1 MSALVSL
8 LVLLASVAAAVVP
21 TGLYVL
27 IVWWLDRYEKEPLR
41 LLAAAFIWGALPA
54 VVVAVLVE
62 LITGASIAAV
72 VPLSQGT
79 SEILSASVIAPVV
92 EEAVK
97 AGALL
102 GIMAFFPSEFDGLLD
117 GIIYGSIVGLGFA
130 MTENLFYFV
139 SAWSEGGLE
148 SWSVVVLGR
157 ALAFGFS
164 HAMFTSFTGI
174 GLGLARVQ
182 RSGPARWAYACTG
195 LSVATM
201 AHLLHNL
208 FLSAGGLCL
217 ASLVADWLGLLL
229 VGAVAVLARRQE
241 KRWIREELAEEVRLG
256 VLTPAQY
263 RDIVERHPGGP
274 GPWRS
279 LVRDATEL
287 ALKRHQFARRG
298 EVRANTLARI
308 AALRGDIVRSR
319 QALGDPEAA
328 ERRVCPTCGAYVAV
342 SGNRFCTACGSP
354 WPPPPAGYAGQAPTW
369 GATRERRPE

>member
-1 MSALVSL
+1 MPAWVSL

-27 IVWWLDRYEKEPLR
+27 VVWWLDRYEKEPLR
-41 LLAAAFIWGALPA
+41 LLAAAFVWGALPA
-54 VVVAVLVE
+54 VVVAVILEIV
-62 LITGASIAAV
+62 TGASIASV
-72 VPLSQGT
+72 VTLSQGT
-79 SEILSASVIAPVV
+79 SNILSTSVIAPLV
-92 EEAVK
+92 EEAIK

-102 GIMAFFPSEFDGLLD
+102 GIMTFFPSEFDGVLD

-157 ALAFGFS
+157 ALVFGFS

-174 GLGLARVQ
+174 GLGMAGGQ
-182 RSGPARWAYACTG
+182 RHAPARWGYATAG
-195 LSVATM
+195 LGAAIV

-217 ASLVADWLGLLL
+217 ASLLADWLGLLA
-229 VGAVAVLARRQE
+229 VGAVAVLAWRRERQ
-241 KRWIREELAEEVRLG
+241 WIREELAEEVRLG
-256 VLTPAQY
+256 ILTPAQY
-263 RDIVERHPGGP
+263 QGVVDRHPGGP

-287 ALKRHQFARRG
+287 ALKRHQYARRG
-298 EVRANTLARI
+298 EGRGHGWARI
-308 AALRGDIVRSR
+308 AALRGSILQSR
-319 QALGDPEAA
+319 QALGDPAA
-328 ERRVCPTCGAYVAV
+328 AGWRVCHACGAYA
-342 SGNRFCTACGSP
+342 STTNRFCSACGAP
-354 WPPPPAGYAGQAPTW
+354 WPQHPLP
-369 GATRERRPE
+369 